1 MYNQANQMIITV
13 YDMTA
18 DERAE
23 LFKASKMER
32 KDAFAMNLCGRCI
45 GNKYKNN

>member
-1 MYNQANQMIITV
+1 MYNQANQMAKAV

-45 GNKYKNN
+45 